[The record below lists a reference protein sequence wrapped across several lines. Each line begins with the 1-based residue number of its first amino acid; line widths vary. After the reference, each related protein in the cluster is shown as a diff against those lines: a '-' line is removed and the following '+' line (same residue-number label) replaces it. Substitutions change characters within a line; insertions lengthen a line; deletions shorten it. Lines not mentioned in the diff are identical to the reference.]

1 MTCAM
6 QLLER
11 RPGQA
16 PGVLGGTVS
25 NGDKDLSTSDIY
37 IYIDMNT
44 LIQ

>member
-1 MTCAM
+1 M

-37 IYIDMNT
+37 ILYIDRYIMMF
-44 LIQ
+44 LV